1 METLVAYAAVNKA
14 FSAPDLSTTNSDQ
27 IYGHDDH
34 DENNADEGES
44 AFLAGEDVVDGLGNG
59 YKRLVEKSKERSH
72 SFPVSTIEHTKE
84 KRGAKKKDHKSRDEV
99 PSYPREK
106 HRKIICIESTV

>member
-14 FSAPDLSTTNSDQ
+14 FSAPDLSTANPDH
-27 IYGHDDH
+27 IYDHDDH
-34 DENNADEGES
+34 DDRNADEGES
-44 AFLAGEDVVDGLGNG
+44 VLLAGDDVTDGLGKG

-72 SFPVSTIEHTKE
+72 SFPVSTIEGTKE
-84 KRGAKKKDHKSRDEV
+84 KRKTKKKHHKSRDEV